1 MDIRY
6 AIHPD
11 QMKLLDTTGMRKH
24 FLIENLFEKDK
35 TTMVYSHVD
44 RIIVG
49 GACPVA
55 SELKL
60 EVTKEL
66 GV

>member
-11 QMKLLDTTGMRKH
+11 QMKQLDTNGMRKH
-24 FLIENLFEKDK
+24 FLIDNLFEKDK

-49 GACPVA
+49 EPVR
-55 SELKL
+55 SPQN
-60 EVTKEL
+60 
-66 GV
+66 